1 MPLFLGIDGGQ
12 SSTTAVIGDET
23 GRILGSGR
31 GGPCNHVGA
40 AEGRQKFFG
49 AVGACMQAACGQAAL
64 NSADITFQR
73 VCAGFSGGPG
83 DKADYLRDLIRA
95 TDYDVT
101 TDAVV
106 ALAGATAGEPGMIC
120 VAGTGSIAFG
130 RNAARKFARVG
141 GWGYIFGDEGGGFD
155 LTRQALRAILRH
167 EEGWGPDTALHEA
180 FLAETGAKDA
190 NDLMHRFY
198 TAEYSRPQI
207 ANYSKLVDRV
217 ANTGDAVAR
226 NIIVN
231 AAQQLATALSAV
243 RMQLFERGEAAKA
256 AYVGGVFKSEML
268 RERFRLLVELEDG
281 NQVIPP
287 QYGPGVGALIEA
299 YSGAGLTPGISG
311 AADAE
316 KR

>member
-12 SSTTAVIGDET
+12 SSTTAVIGDES

-40 AEGRQKFFG
+40 SEGRQKFFL
-49 AVGACMQAACGQAAL
+49 AVGACLEAACAQAGC
-64 NSADITFQR
+64 NPEDVSFHS

-83 DKADYLRDLIRA
+83 DKAEYLRDLVRA
-95 TDYDVT
+95 EEYDVT

-120 VAGTGSIAFG
+120 VAGTGSIAYG

-141 GWGYIFGDEGGGFD
+141 GWGYVFGDEGGGFD

-167 EEGWGPDTALHEA
+167 EEGWGPDTALHNA
-180 FLAETGAKDA
+180 LLRETLSKDA

-198 TAEYSRPQI
+198 TNEFSRPAI
-207 ANYSKLVDRV
+207 ASLATIVDRV

-243 RMQLFERGEAAKA
+243 RMQIFERGEPAKA

-281 NQVIPP
+281 NQVISP
-287 QYGPGVGALIEA
+287 QFGPGVGALIEA
-299 YSGAGLTPGISG
+299 YARAGIQPVITGS
-311 AADAE
+311 ADAE
-316 KR
+316 KG